1 MKKARIWRA
10 FLIKERK
17 FSKNKNAWLGR
28 EDSNLRMVESKS
40 TALPLGDAPIRP
52 LQLPRFRTTPSA
64 RPSRCVLDH
73 LVAPAGR
80 RSGGMIA
87 FGSFWQRRSIEGV
100 EAFQPAGR

>member
-40 TALPLGDAPIRP
+40 
-52 LQLPRFRTTPSA
+52 
-64 RPSRCVLDH
+64 
-73 LVAPAGR
+73 
-80 RSGGMIA
+80 GGFEPPHGGIKI
-87 FGSFWQRRSIEGV
+87 SPDPQ
-100 EAFQPAGR
+100 

>member
-1 MKKARIWRA
+1 
-10 FLIKERK
+10 
-17 FSKNKNAWLGR
+17 
-28 EDSNLRMVESKS
+28 MVESKS

-52 LQLPRFRTTPSA
+52 LQLPRFRATPSA

-87 FGSFWQRRSIEGV
+87 FGSFWQRRSIEGG
-100 EAFQPAGR
+100 EAFQPAGRWNFVPDQIRRIRPCTRLLIPVDLHFSASI